1 MATGGC
7 LGFSAGEPEEEERGD
22 VPHKEHLPLAELRIV
37 LLGGTGAGKSSAG
50 NNILGCEEFDNDTET
65 EECQTG
71 QGEIAGRKVTVVDT
85 PGWQWLSTQAT
96 PEEVKQEIRRSVYL
110 CPPGPHI
117 FLLLVPVYLFT
128 DKHRKAVEEHLELL
142 GESAWSQTILVFSRG
157 DWLGNRTIEQH
168 IEKAGEDLQAVIEK
182 CGKRYHVL
190 NNNNTGNRAQ
200 VEELLIKIEEM
211 VAGDYWGCAL
221 GNKEG
226 YPETEQGQNKAPKE
240 GELEE
245 KTEKPKIHLQGSNGK
260 NPPPITSGGK
270 GAAAEESGDSPGD
283 REEMEK
289 QTRKDLKEGERGNR
303 KEESVLSFKRRTSK
317 KHHFVLSGIEETT
330 PDTESAENP
339 SEKDEL
345 KQKNGK
351 TQKDTKLSRETEES
365 HLPLQRSKSVDHP
378 PNLKGD
384 TIPGRIL
391 RETRSLDTP
400 APYFLSDLRLVLL
413 GQTGAG
419 KSAAGNTVLGAELFP
434 SEASSSAVT
443 RHSEKRKGR
452 VARRRV
458 AVVDTPDWIHT
469 ELSQEEV
476 KKDVGLCINL
486 SSPGPHAFLLVIPVG
501 RSSGVEK
508 SLLEMVQEIFGEG
521 AVEHTLVLFT
531 HMDELKGKTIEEFLQ
546 EGSTDL
552 KWLVERCGNR
562 YHVLN
567 NNNTYDRSQVTELL
581 KKVEQVVAGNKGSN
595 YSSEMYQQAE
605 AQIRQRQE
613 ELLRERAE
621 VKQREEE
628 GLREKHHEE
637 AQCYLR
643 KMEAEIQN
651 QTERIRVVEEWIAE
665 LEERK
670 QEERDGERRIALDE
684 AIETRKEQRERLE
697 EETGKLREEQK
708 KERRRREDRQR
719 GEIEELRDQYEQKAR
734 EEAERCGEIFQP
746 VNTLTARALAARQ
759 EHVKYRREIE
769 ELRQRYEEKVRE
781 VERYKE
787 LLQEVSASA
796 AESTPAADLQTPPPG
811 AALGAYI
818 GAKIGTA
825 VVEAETRVKRLFHR
839 E

>member
-1 MATGGC
+1 
-7 LGFSAGEPEEEERGD
+7 
-22 VPHKEHLPLAELRIV
+22 ELRIV

-96 PEEVKQEIRRSVYL
+96 PEEVKQEIMRSVYL

-240 GELEE
+240 
-245 KTEKPKIHLQGSNGK
+245 
-260 NPPPITSGGK
+260 
-270 GAAAEESGDSPGD
+270 
-283 REEMEK
+283 
-289 QTRKDLKEGERGNR
+289 
-303 KEESVLSFKRRTSK
+303 
-317 KHHFVLSGIEETT
+317 
-330 PDTESAENP
+330 
-339 SEKDEL
+339 
-345 KQKNGK
+345 
-351 TQKDTKLSRETEES
+351 
-365 HLPLQRSKSVDHP
+365 
-378 PNLKGD
+378 
-384 TIPGRIL
+384 
-391 RETRSLDTP
+391 
-400 APYFLSDLRLVLL
+400 DLRLVLL

-434 SEASSSAVT
+434 SESSSSAVT

-469 ELSQEEV
+469 
-476 KKDVGLCINL
+476 
-486 SSPGPHAFLLVIPVG
+486 FLLVIPVG

-567 NNNTYDRSQVTELL
+567 NNNTDDRSQVTELL

-595 YSSEMYQQAE
+595 YSSEMYQQ
-605 AQIRQRQE
+605 
-613 ELLRERAE
+613 
-621 VKQREEE
+621 
-628 GLREKHHEE
+628 
-637 AQCYLR
+637 
-643 KMEAEIQN
+643 
-651 QTERIRVVEEWIAE
+651 
-665 LEERK
+665 
-670 QEERDGERRIALDE
+670 
-684 AIETRKEQRERLE
+684 
-697 EETGKLREEQK
+697 
-708 KERRRREDRQR
+708 
-719 GEIEELRDQYEQKAR
+719 
-734 EEAERCGEIFQP
+734 
-746 VNTLTARALAARQ
+746 
-759 EHVKYRREIE
+759 
-769 ELRQRYEEKVRE
+769 
-781 VERYKE
+781 
-787 LLQEVSASA
+787 
-796 AESTPAADLQTPPPG
+796 
-811 AALGAYI
+811 
-818 GAKIGTA
+818 
-825 VVEAETRVKRLFHR
+825 
-839 E
+839 